1 MWWWV
6 QTWEVL
12 CMCGIISWEH
22 PWEVMPDLCFYRGP
36 EEFEKEE
43 QVAAEKAAWI
53 WLVKVPG
60 LKWPVIGIAPVAA
73 TNFST
78 AHWLVFLE
86 DVTLTSAGFSK
97 ATMAPASSF
106 SQVFFRFL
114 M

>member
-1 MWWWV
+1 MRGWWSALGSV
-6 QTWEVL
+6 TNRSLGSQ
-12 CMCGIISWEH
+12 
-22 PWEVMPDLCFYRGP
+22 
-36 EEFEKEE
+36 
-43 QVAAEKAAWI
+43 KAAWI

-97 ATMAPASSF
+97 ATMAQAANRSF
-106 SQVFFRFL
+106 SQVLFRFI